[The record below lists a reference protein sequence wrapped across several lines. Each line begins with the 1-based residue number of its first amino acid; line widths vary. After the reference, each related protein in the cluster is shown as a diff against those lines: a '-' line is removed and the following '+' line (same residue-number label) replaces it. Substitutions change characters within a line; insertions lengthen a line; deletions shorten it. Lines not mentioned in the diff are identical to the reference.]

1 MANEEGTQSGAP
13 AKQIRVKPSLTTA
26 LVMSFGA
33 LILFGMVLVQGISMW
48 SAQKNTRELLSDNA
62 RFAVLSLL
70 RETRR
75 RLAPVKQL
83 NEYMSGMIDS
93 GQIDIDDHAALSE
106 ALLTGIAGTDQVFGI
121 AFVYPNG
128 TALRALRGRGALPLA
143 DNRFILYGK
152 DHVLAL
158 RLM

>member
-1 MANEEGTQSGAP
+1 M
-13 AKQIRVKPSLTTA
+13 
-26 LVMSFGA
+26 
-33 LILFGMVLVQGISMW
+33 
-48 SAQKNTRELLSDNA
+48 
-62 RFAVLSLL
+62 
-70 RETRR
+70 
-75 RLAPVKQL
+75 
-83 NEYMSGMIDS
+83 
-93 GQIDIDDHAALSE
+93 
-106 ALLTGIAGTDQVFGI
+106 